1 MNLSAQGYRVSGRLG
16 VFELSYLVYKG
27 KVIVGTGPARYW
39 PRDHGVEGADVVA
52 LLMPWR
58 WICNLGLEVKGVM
71 QKGYT
76 ESWKRVFQP
85 YMVQDLRIWHLILC
99 L

>member
-16 VFELSYLVYKG
+16 AFELSYSWHKG

-58 WICNLGLEVKGVM
+58 CIKLGLEVKGVM

-76 ESWKRVFQP
+76 ES
-85 YMVQDLRIWHLILC
+85 
-99 L
+99 